1 MDNLSK
7 GQVDLLFTL
16 ACAAAFDTDPW
27 EMEEILK
34 EEGLI
39 DQPSTL

>member
-1 MDNLSK
+1 MDNLSN

-27 EMEEILK
+27 TMEEILK